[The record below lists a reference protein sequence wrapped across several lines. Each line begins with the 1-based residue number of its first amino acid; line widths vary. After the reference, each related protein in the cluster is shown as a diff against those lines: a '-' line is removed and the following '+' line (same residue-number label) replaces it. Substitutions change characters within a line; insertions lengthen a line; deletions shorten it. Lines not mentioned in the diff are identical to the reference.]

1 MGLFDNID
9 EIDSGIA
16 SELRDSTANPPEFHS
31 TGDDLFGKTD
41 SFGSSFNSDPF
52 GSFSNPSSPF
62 GDPFGAPQQP
72 APEEKKDVMD
82 RVLEGSLEGAKTS
95 WNGIKW
101 LGSNLAPTFK
111 DVTPEGWHRFG
122 ATLVM
127 RGWILFILGIIL
139 SLCHFFVESI
149 NNTFGVMLTGL
160 ITLGSGYAFKY
171 LNLENAK
178 EWQLKS
184 GLTGTTYST
193 TKPLPMEKVYSDGRV
208 EDVDNEFNNDN
219 FNFSS
224 SSPEEENTESDDW
237 GSNFDDDDD
246 FSWGTDDDQDDG
258 FSDGD
263 DDEYYDDEDDD
274 YYDDEESLGSYH
286 DGDSYSFTPIEDPMD
301 LEEAIEEIPEI
312 HPGTQSR
319 AFLLE
324 QYCKVMEN
332 ITPDFRDM
340 EVVEEGS
347 SLFDKYNTMIYSI
360 ASRNSIELEKINFYL
375 KEIRDCKF
383 LTQLVITAGKA
394 FKADIFA
401 KAIEDLEKNDEY
413 GRVIDNNI
421 FTTFSERGNETF
433 INIIKGKS
441 PMVSI
446 KDVWKDSWDYFS
458 DASHEM
464 PVVIGVSELGDPLFT
479 DFAKVNTLAV
489 SGKPRKG
496 KTWAAEFIVAQLCMF
511 TSPKNLNIYIAD
523 TKEGGGSSWSYLN
536 LPHVKSIKYNIHE
549 VIKMFDDILEKESKR
564 RKELFNKYKVDKIQ
578 KMHTRHPEIEMP
590 YIYIVID
597 EMTAF
602 ASRMQSYDKDTKTK
616 FDNYLKIFTT
626 EMPFLGIRLVLIPH
640 RMKAPTIDK
649 NVVEN
654 VEAKVVVASSED
666 EIKDAL
672 GVTKKTFPYSIINKV
687 GRAAIQVPGINDGLV
702 SYAQTTVLSSD
713 DESFRNVYSFME
725 ALWRKL
731 EPDYVKQEEEKVSLP
746 KISLKD
752 VIENS
757 DSSELDALL
766 AGED

>member
-16 SELRDSTANPPEFHS
+16 SDLRDSSANPPEFHS
-31 TGDDLFGKTD
+31 TGDDLFGKSD
-41 SFGSSFNSDPF
+41 SFGSSFGSDPFGGFSNPTSPFGSDPF
-52 GSFSNPSSPF
+52 GS
-62 GDPFGAPQQP
+62 PFGAQQP
-72 APEEKKDVMD
+72 PQKEQKDVMD

-95 WNGIKW
+95 WTGIKW
-101 LGSNLAPTFK
+101 LGSNIAPTFK
-111 DVTPEGWHRFG
+111 DVTPEGWHKFG
-122 ATLVM
+122 ATLVS
-127 RGWILFILGIIL
+127 RGWLLFILGIIL
-139 SLCHFFVESI
+139 SMCHIFVSSI
-149 NNTFGVMLTGL
+149 NNTFGIMLSGL

-184 GLTGTTYST
+184 GLTGITYST
-193 TKPLPMEKVYSDGRV
+193 TKPLPMEKVYDDGRV
-208 EDVDNEFNNDN
+208 EDVDTEFNNDN

-224 SSPEEENTESDDW
+224 PMEENNEDINWGTDSDDDENSSDIW
-237 GSNFDDDDD
+237 FDDDADDDD
-246 FSWGTDDDQDDG
+246 FN
-258 FSDGD
+258 
-263 DDEYYDDEDDD
+263 YDDDD
-274 YYDDEESLGSYH
+274 YYDEDEEGESLGDYQDDYSY
-286 DGDSYSFTPIEDPMD
+286 TAIEDPMD

-347 SLFDKYNTMIYSI
+347 SIFDKYNTMIYSI
-360 ASRNSIELEKINFYL
+360 AKRNSIELEKINFYL
-375 KEIRDCKF
+375 QEIRDCKF

-394 FKADIFA
+394 FKADIFS

-413 GRVIDNNI
+413 GRVVDNNI

-458 DASHEM
+458 DASNEM
-464 PVVIGVSELGDPLFT
+464 PVVIGVSELGDPLYT

-549 VIKMFDDILEKESKR
+549 VLKMFEDILDNESKR

-672 GVTKKTFPYSIINKV
+672 GVTKKTFPYSIVNKV

-725 ALWRKL
+725 AIWRKL
-731 EPDYVKQEEEKVSLP
+731 EPDYVKQEEERKLPKVSL
-746 KISLKD
+746 KS
-752 VIENS
+752 VIEDS

-766 AGED
+766 ADED